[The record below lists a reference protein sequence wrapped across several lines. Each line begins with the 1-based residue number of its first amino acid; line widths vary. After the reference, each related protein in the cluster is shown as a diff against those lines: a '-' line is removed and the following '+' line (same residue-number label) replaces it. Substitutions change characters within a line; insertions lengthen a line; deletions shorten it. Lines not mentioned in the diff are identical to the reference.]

1 MTRVTNKCISK
12 RFNIFVREVVAAVSA
27 EKIFERM
34 SRMDTELSLVNLN
47 PGFISS
53 LLLMFIIALVSISAQ
68 LSTELNQVME
78 LLVINFIDKPSLD
91 YSAD

>member
-12 RFNIFVREVVAAVSA
+12 RFNIFGREVAAVSA
-27 EKIFERM
+27 QKIFERM

-53 LLLMFIIALVSISAQ
+53 LLLMFIIALVFISAQ

-78 LLVINFIDKPSLD
+78 LLAINFIDNHL
-91 YSAD
+91 